1 MHVAAHEH
9 TMSDVTT
16 TTADIA
22 ARIILDGFSRYRDA
36 FHAITRDAKAR
47 YEVADWQGVLVANR
61 QRLDL
66 YRAHVRPIAEDLREF
81 NADAATWRS
90 TKARYHTLS
99 MTRADAELA
108 ETFFN
113 SVHRLVTGDQ
123 AVDDSQMFVRTLL
136 EDDRPLGRD
145 DITVFHSPDNGS
157 FEMMRN
163 ILLSFDFSLPWRNL
177 DQDITNILRS
187 LPEERPEISAR
198 SDITVEVLKAPFFR
212 NKGAYLIGRLI
223 SGKPEQP
230 GARSWP
236 VALPVLNDNGHLYV
250 DTLICDEDEFSIM
263 FSFTRAYF
271 MVDTSHPRA
280 LINFLHELLPNKK
293 ISELYAAVG
302 LYKHGKTEF
311 YRGFIDHLE
320 HSTDHFVIAPGIK
333 GMVMSVFLLPSYQTV
348 FKVIKDHFPP
358 QKNTT
363 ATEVRAKYTMV
374 KSHDRVGRMADTQEF
389 QNIAFPRDRFAPEL
403 IEELQKVAA
412 NSLILTDDR
421 VIIRHLYTERQMTPL
436 NLYIETANDEELLS
450 ALDEYGN
457 AIKQL
462 AAANIFPGDMLLK
475 NFGVTRHGRVVFYD
489 YDEICYL
496 TEVNFRA
503 IPEPRNEDEA
513 MSGEAWYSVSPNDV
527 FPEEFRRFLFGKRN
541 VKALFTGMH
550 GGLFTPEYWRD
561 LQDAI
566 HRGYVVDVFPYR
578 RKKRFTHTNA

>member
-1 MHVAAHEH
+1 MNQPDSAKAYEVAG
-9 TMSDVTT
+9 
-16 TTADIA
+16 
-22 ARIILDGFSRYRDA
+22 IILDGFSRYRDA
-36 FHAITRDAKAR
+36 FQAITRDAKIR
-47 YEVADWQGVLVANR
+47 FERADWQGALSANR
-61 QRLDL
+61 QRLEL
-66 YRAHVRPIAEDLREF
+66 YRAHVRPIADRLRGF
-81 NADAATWRS
+81 NPDAVTWHGVKRG
-90 TKARYHTLS
+90 YHALS
-99 MTRADAELA
+99 MSRWDAELA

-113 SVHRLVTGDQ
+113 SVHRQLTEDQ
-123 AVDDSQMFVRTLL
+123 AVDDTQMFIRTLL
-136 EDDRPLGRD
+136 SEDRPLGRE
-145 DITVFHSPDNGS
+145 DITVFHSPENGS

-163 ILLSFDFSLPWRNL
+163 ILQSFDFSLPWRNL
-177 DQDITNILRS
+177 DQDITNILHS
-187 LPEERPEISAR
+187 LPEERPEIAAR
-198 SDITVEVLKAPFFR
+198 GDITVEVLKAPFFR
-212 NKGAYLIGRLI
+212 NKGAYLIGKLI
-223 SGKPEQP
+223 SGEPRKP
-230 GARSWP
+230 GSRSWP
-236 VALPVLNDNGHLYV
+236 VALPVLNDNGQLYV

-271 MVDTSHPRA
+271 MVDTSRPRA
-280 LINFLHELLPNKK
+280 LINFLHEVLPNKK

-311 YRGFIDHLE
+311 YRGFIDHLDN
-320 HSTDHFVIAPGIK
+320 STDHFVIAPGIK

-348 FKVIKDHFPP
+348 FKVIKDYFPP

-363 ATEVRAKYTMV
+363 AAEVRGKYTMV
-374 KSHDRVGRMADTQEF
+374 KTHDRVGRMADTQEF
-389 QNIAFPRDRFAPEL
+389 QNISFPRERFAPEL
-403 IEELQKVAA
+403 IEELQQVAA

-436 NLYIETANDEELLS
+436 NLYIETANDEELVS

-541 VKALFTGMH
+541 VKALFTRMH

-566 HRGYVVDVFPYR
+566 HKGFVVDVFPYR
-578 RKKRFTHTNA
+578 RKKRFASSSA

>member
-1 MHVAAHEH
+1 MKAEIDDTAQAILIGFDAYRRAFG
-9 TMSDVTT
+9 TITT
-16 TTADIA
+16 
-22 ARIILDGFSRYRDA
+22 
-36 FHAITRDAKAR
+36 DAKSR
-47 YEVADWQGVLVANR
+47 FERADWQGVLAANR
-61 QRLDL
+61 QRLEL
-66 YRAHVRPIAEDLREF
+66 YRGYVRPLAESLRAFGIDGESWKGVK
-81 NADAATWRS
+81 AA
-90 TKARYHTLS
+90 YHLLS
-99 MTRADAELA
+99 SKRFDAELA

-113 SVHRLVTGDQ
+113 SVHRQVTDDQ
-123 AVDDSQMFVRTLL
+123 GVDDEQMFVRASLP
-136 EDDRPLGRD
+136 DDRPLGRE
-145 DITVFHSPDNGS
+145 DISVFHSPEPGS
-157 FEMMRN
+157 FEMMRS
-163 ILLSFDFSLPWRNL
+163 ILQSFDFSLPWRNL
-177 DQDITNILRS
+177 EQDITNILRS
-187 LPEERPEISAR
+187 LPEERPEIGAR
-198 SDITVEVLKAPFFR
+198 DSIRVEVLKAPFFR
-212 NKGAYLIGRLI
+212 NKGAYLIGKLTA
-223 SGKPEQP
+223 GD
-230 GARSWP
+230 RSWP
-236 VALPVLNDNGHLYV
+236 VALPVLNDNGQLYV

-271 MVDTSHPRA
+271 MVDISRPRA

-320 HSTDHFVIAPGIK
+320 RSSDKFVIAPGIK

-363 ATEVRAKYTMV
+363 AEEVRAKYTMV

-389 QNIAFPRDRFAPEL
+389 QNISLPRDRFDPAL
-403 IEELQKVAA
+403 IEELQNVAT
-412 NSLILTDDR
+412 NSLILTDDK

-436 NLYIETANDEELLS
+436 NLYIETATDEELRN

-462 AAANIFPGDMLLK
+462 ASANIFPGDMLLK

-513 MSGEAWYSVSPNDV
+513 MSGDAWYSAAPNDV
-527 FPEEFRRFLFGKRN
+527 FPEEFRRFLFGKRS
-541 VKALFTGMH
+541 VKALFTEMH
-550 GGLFTPEYWRD
+550 SGLFTPEYWRE

-566 HRGYVVDVFPYR
+566 LNGFVVDVFPYR
-578 RKKRFTHTNA
+578 RKKRFDQSAA

>member
-1 MHVAAHEH
+1 MSPAKQPVSTRTLEVAQ
-9 TMSDVTT
+9 
-16 TTADIA
+16 
-22 ARIILDGFSRYRDA
+22 IILDGFSRYRDA
-36 FHAITRDAKAR
+36 FQAITLDAKTR
-47 YEVADWQGVLVANR
+47 FEQADWQGILSANR
-61 QRLDL
+61 QRLEL
-66 YRAHVRPIAEDLREF
+66 YRAHIRPIADRLRAF
-81 NADAATWRS
+81 HLDADTWRAVK
-90 TKARYHTLS
+90 TCYHTLS
-99 MTRADAELA
+99 MTRWDAELA

-113 SVHRLVTGDQ
+113 SVHRQLTEDQ
-123 AVDDSQMFVRTLL
+123 GVDDSQMFIRTLL
-136 EDDRPLGRD
+136 LDDRPLGRE
-145 DITVFHSPDNGS
+145 DITVFHSPENGS

-163 ILLSFDFSLPWRNL
+163 ILQSFDFSLPWRNL

-187 LPEERPEISAR
+187 LAEERPEISGR
-198 SDITVEVLKAPFFR
+198 SSITVEVLKAPFFR

-223 SGKPEQP
+223 SGEPGKS

-236 VALPVLNDNGHLYV
+236 VALPVLNDNGQLYV

-271 MVDTSHPRA
+271 MVDTSRPRA

-348 FKVIKDHFPP
+348 FKVIKDYFPP

-363 ATEVRAKYTMV
+363 ASEVRAKYTMV
-374 KSHDRVGRMADTQEF
+374 KTHDRVGRMADTQEF
-389 QNIAFPRDRFAPEL
+389 QNMSFPRDRFAPEL
-403 IEELQKVAA
+403 IEELQQVAA
-412 NSLILTDDR
+412 NSLVLTDDQ

-436 NLYIETANDEELLS
+436 NLYIESANDQQLAS
-450 ALDEYGN
+450 VLDEYGN

-503 IPEPRNEDEA
+503 IPEPRNDDEA

-541 VKALFTGMH
+541 VKALFTRMH

-566 HRGYVVDVFPYR
+566 HKGYVVDVFPYR
-578 RKKRFTHTNA
+578 RKKRFARSKE